1 MAVISIAVGISVLLV
16 AFAILG
22 GFKEKIRD
30 KVFSFDAHIQITHYQ
45 EGHAVNAIPVS
56 LNREFYQELKEMPE
70 ISRVNAFARKVGIVQ
85 YNGEVEGVAMK
96 GVGRDYDTLSFAEN
110 LIKGRF
116 IDFENESEV
125 IISKT
130 MSKQL
135 MAEVGD
141 TVLFNIFQGGKP
153 RHRLLQVVGI
163 YSTGLEDI
171 DERSVL
177 GNLKLVQ
184 GLNNWEEDKVEGY
197 EIVVKDPGML
207 DGIFDEVFEAMDMDL
222 AAQKITDKYYSIFD
236 WLLIINSNVNF
247 LIVMIF
253 VIVFINLVAIMFI
266 LIMERT
272 QMIGLLKA
280 LGARNVLVRKIFW
293 HTGLMLL
300 VKGLLFGNGFAFL
313 FCFLQD
319 KFSLIPLNEE
329 NYYMDAVPIQWDIP
343 AFLLINVVAVLVIS
357 FIILIPTTIVAN
369 IKPIKAIKFA

>member
-1 MAVISIAVGISVLLV
+1 MAVLSIAVGISVLLV
-16 AFAILG
+16 SFAILG

-30 KVFSFDAHIQITHYQ
+30 KVFGFDSHIQITHYQ
-45 EGHAVNAIPVS
+45 DGHSVNAIPIS
-56 LNREFYQELKEMPE
+56 LTRPFYNELQEMPE
-70 ISRVNAFARKVGIVQ
+70 VKRVNAYARKVGIIQ
-85 YNGEVEGVAMK
+85 YSGEVEGVSLK
-96 GVGRDYDTLSFAEN
+96 GVSHDYDTIAFADH
-110 LIKGRF
+110 LKKGRF
-116 IDFENESEV
+116 IDFEQESEV
-125 IISKT
+125 IISRT
-130 MSKQL
+130 MSEQL
-135 MAEVGD
+135 MVDTGD
-141 TVLFNIFQGGKP
+141 TILFNIFQGGKP

-184 GLNNWEEDKVEGY
+184 GLNNWDDTQVEGY
-197 EIVVKDPGML
+197 ELVVHDPRKL
-207 DGIFDEVFEAMDMDL
+207 DQIFDDVFDAMDMDL

-236 WLLIINSNVNF
+236 WLLIISGNVNF
-247 LIVMIF
+247 LIVMVF
-253 VIVFINLVAIMFI
+253 VIVFINLIAIMFI

-280 LGARNVLVRKIFW
+280 LGARNILVRRIFW

-319 KFSLIPLNEE
+319 HFSLIPLNEE
-329 NYYMDAVPIQWDIP
+329 SYYMDAVPIQWDMP
-343 AFLLINVVAVLVIS
+343 AFILINVVAVVVIS